1 MIVTHL
7 NEGLKAALA
16 LSGGVLTIDGKVSI
30 DLVARQKDMQQVI
43 DVCLDNKLDT
53 IREGLGAW
61 YVATVI
67 IPPRQYELVQDE
79 ESEEDGGKLVPR
91 ELDITTVEVRLYT
104 LPAAYLEG
112 GQVPANV
119 DFDETEETN

>member
-7 NEGLKAALA
+7 NEGPKATLA
-16 LSGGVLTIDGKVSI
+16 LSGGILAIDGKVSV
-30 DLVARQKDMQQVI
+30 DLLERQKDMQQVI

-79 ESEEDGGKLVPR
+79 ENEEGGKLVPR
-91 ELDITTVEVRLYT
+91 ELDIATVEVRLYS
-104 LPAAYLEG
+104 LPAAYLEV
-112 GQVPANV
+112 GQAPTNL
-119 DFDETEETN
+119 DESEVTN